1 MKEPLDGLLQKACP
15 CKYTNKNKK
24 CKYKYTST
32 KIQIKRY
39 KYKNTI
45 TKMQKKCKYK
55 YANTKIQIDKYQ
67 TVGEGALDSSVQEAC
82 PFNPAS
88 HKVQQIINV
97 D

>member
-1 MKEPLDGLLQKACP
+1 MQLQRC
-15 CKYTNKNKK
+15 NKQ
-24 CKYKYTST
+24 CKYKYV
-32 KIQIKRY
+32 
-39 KYKNTI
+39 
-45 TKMQKKCKYK
+45 
-55 YANTKIQIDKYQ
+55 NTKIQIDKYQ